1 MTIPRTIKLDPKLD
15 RAVDALAASRNV
27 PRSEIVREA
36 LAVYVKRAGGQE
48 SFASAAVDLVGC
60 VVGPR
65 DLSTGRAHLQGYG
78 E

>member
-1 MTIPRTIKLDPKLD
+1 MTVPRTIKLDAKLD

-27 PRSEIVREA
+27 GRSDVVREA

-48 SFASAAVDLVGC
+48 SFASAAIDLVGC
-60 VVGPR
+60 VTGPA
-65 DLSTGRAHLQGYG
+65 DLSTGKSHLRGYG